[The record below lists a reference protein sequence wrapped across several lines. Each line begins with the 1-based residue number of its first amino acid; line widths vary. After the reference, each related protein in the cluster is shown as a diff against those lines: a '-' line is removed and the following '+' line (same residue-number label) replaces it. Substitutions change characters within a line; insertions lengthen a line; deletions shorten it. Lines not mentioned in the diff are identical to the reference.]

1 MLEQFQENKFLPLF
15 YEEMK
20 KNGPNAYN
28 KYALPSQMV
37 FLKVRVGREAC
48 CSTDI
53 ATYIIDR
60 SMFED
65 RFIFAENSFQ
75 NGLLSDKEFEEYSEF
90 FELLSSQSQPFD
102 VSIYLRANTETLVKR
117 VKMRG
122 REMEDDIDPE
132 YLETLNGLYEE
143 KFLPYLKG
151 CGKGGVILI
160 YDVDDIGSDEL
171 AQKVYEDVTEVLKKR
186 EAQV

>member
-37 FLKVRVGREAC
+37 FLKVRVGRESSC
-48 CSTDI
+48 NTDI

-60 SMFED
+60 SMYED

-75 NGLLSDKEFEEYSEF
+75 NGLLNKKEFEEYCDF
-90 FELLSSQSQPFD
+90 FEHLSNKTDPFD
-102 VSIYLRANTETLVKR
+102 ISIYLRAKTKTLVDR
-117 VKMRG
+117 VKKRG
-122 REMEDDIDPE
+122 REMEDDIDPD
-132 YLETLNGLYEE
+132 YLETLNKLYEE
-143 KFLPYLKG
+143 KFLPYMKESG
-151 CGKGGVILI
+151 QGGNLLV
-160 YDVDDIGSDEL
+160 YDVDDVESDQL
-171 AQKVYEDVTEVLKKR
+171 AQKVFEDIQNVMKEGGLSN
-186 EAQV
+186 